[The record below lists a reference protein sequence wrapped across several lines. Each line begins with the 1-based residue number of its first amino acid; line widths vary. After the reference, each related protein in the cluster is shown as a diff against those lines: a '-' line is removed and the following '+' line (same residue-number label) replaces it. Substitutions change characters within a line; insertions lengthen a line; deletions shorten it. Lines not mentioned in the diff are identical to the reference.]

1 MLWCYLAEVPKTA
14 DVLQCY
20 VVAHFNQSD
29 AAVNSSNTSAPR
41 KNAALDQKASTAGL
55 TASQDQRSPT
65 TTNTTVCAGSQH
77 VGLHQLFILQDGC
90 AESHGSAHKQ
100 ASLGRAATLAAEAAA
115 ATGVAPNNITDVL
128 HGDVTLLQ
136 FLEEVAM
143 GDSDGWLTAPPDHCL
158 DTSSH
163 DLPLITALPQPY
175 HTCWDLLLMADPL
188 RNTSSGRPAHIS
200 AQARHLHT
208 PKRPVPDVSQHHDT
222 ATGSSSRSSSSDS
235 TYTQSNLAS
244 PHSHACITC
253 ASSTPHTT
261 AVSYPLEASG
271 GTLAEALRFD
281 PRPFRSDNQLRLLL
295 LQLAQALD
303 QVHGSGL
310 ACGPLTSHNLL
321 LQRLH
326 WLQIAPP
333 PLLHS
338 RVQAPG
344 QHGRQ
349 EQKLGLGWSGS
360 AATTPQQTTA
370 LAASMQADNSVQALD
385 VDFMPAMGST
395 HHSPVTAYSSGLDLN
410 GSYSL
415 LQLTHLW
422 CTRQLSNYE
431 YLLHLNFAAGRRWGD
446 TNFHPF
452 FPWVLDFS
460 QKPNLAP
467 GVRKHQQQQQQH
479 HQLEAPDVDQSIS
492 SSGGWA
498 DLSCSRYRQ
507 AKGDLQLDMTYESS
521 IPRHHISNEPLSELS
536 YCIAKA
542 RVLPKALLVK
552 AVRAT
557 FRPKEYPASLA
568 AMYHGSPDEAL
579 PEFYSD
585 PSVFRFVESRLE
597 RYAPPFLVLTVLV
610 AVEWLCNECPVMWL

>member
-1 MLWCYLAEVPKTA
+1 
-14 DVLQCY
+14 
-20 VVAHFNQSD
+20 
-29 AAVNSSNTSAPR
+29 
-41 KNAALDQKASTAGL
+41 
-55 TASQDQRSPT
+55 
-65 TTNTTVCAGSQH
+65 
-77 VGLHQLFILQDGC
+77 
-90 AESHGSAHKQ
+90 
-100 ASLGRAATLAAEAAA
+100 
-115 ATGVAPNNITDVL
+115 
-128 HGDVTLLQ
+128 
-136 FLEEVAM
+136 M
-143 GDSDGWLTAPPDHCL
+143 GDSDGWLTAPPDHSL
-158 DTSSH
+158 ENSSH
-163 DLPLITALPQPY
+163 EPPLITALPQPY
-175 HTCWDLLLMADPL
+175 HTCWDLLLMADPS

-208 PKRPVPDVSQHHDT
+208 PKRPVPGVSQHHGIHT
-222 ATGSSSRSSSSDS
+222 ATGSSSSSGDR
-235 TYTQSNLAS
+235 TCTLSNLAS
-244 PHSHACITC
+244 PHSHACVTC
-253 ASSTPHTT
+253 ASSTPHTA

-295 LQLAQALD
+295 LQLAQTLD

-310 ACGPLTSHNLL
+310 VCGPFTSHNLL

-338 RVQAPG
+338 QVQAPR

-349 EQKLGLGWSGS
+349 EQQLGLGWSGP
-360 AATTPQQTTA
+360 ATTTPQHTTP
-370 LAASMQADNSVQALD
+370 LSASMQTDNSVQALNM
-385 VDFMPAMGST
+385 DFLPAIGSMY
-395 HHSPVTAYSSGLDLN
+395 HGPVTADGSGLDLN
-410 GSYSL
+410 SSYSL

-431 YLLHLNFAAGRRWGD
+431 YLLHLNFAAGRRWSD

-460 QKPNLAP
+460 QKPHLAS
-467 GVRKHQQQQQQH
+467 GVRKHHQQQQQH
-479 HQLEAPDVDQSIS
+479 HHQLETSDVDQSIG

-542 RVLPKALLVK
+542 RVLPKSLLVK

-557 FRPKEYPASLA
+557 FRPREYPASLA

-585 PSVFRFVESRLE
+585 PSVFRCVKSRCAL
-597 RYAPPFLVLTVLV
+597 PWFCVL
-610 AVEWLCNECPVMWL
+610 C